1 MFRPRFGST
10 NEDHYF
16 ARVFRGDTLKD
27 AFSRH
32 RTFLFSQL
40 VLRPGMRVLHI
51 ACGTGTASLE
61 LAFFSNVHVI
71 GIDGDGVKIS
81 QAQRKAQ
88 QAQMTHLVT
97 FIHVP
102 DITGLDEI
110 FPPFSFDAA
119 FAIEVLNFLPAFSA
133 IYRPLS
139 VVIRPGGL
147 FASYEWC
154 WTTRLNPQDPE
165 HRHLVRSIEDTFPIV
180 RRQPSHRT
188 IEAAASALFEN
199 HFQVVQAED
208 LANRKSTATLPWYS
222 DLQSALSERHYF
234 SQWVDTEERG
244 GLNKQVAAL
253 LLEAGR
259 LGLFT
264 PMALLVGQRV

>member
-10 NEDHYF
+10 HEDNYF
-16 ARVFRGDTLKD
+16 TRIFKGDALKD

-40 VLRPGMRVLHI
+40 VLRPGMHVLHV
-51 ACGTGTASLE
+51 ACGTGTTSLE
-61 LAFFSNVHVI
+61 LAFLSNVHVI
-71 GIDGDGVKIS
+71 GIDGDSAKIY

-88 QAQMTHLVT
+88 EDRMTHLVA

-102 DITGLDEI
+102 DITKVDEI

-119 FAIEVLNFLPAFSA
+119 FAIEVLNFLPSFSA

-139 VVIRPGGL
+139 TIIRPGGS

-154 WTTRLNPQDPE
+154 WTARLNPQDPE
-165 HRHLVRSIEDTFPIV
+165 HRRLVRSIEDSFPIV

-188 IEAAASALFEN
+188 MEAAASALLEN
-199 HFQVVQAED
+199 QFQVIQAED

-234 SQWVDTEERG
+234 SRWMDTEERG
-244 GLNKQVAAL
+244 GLTKQAAAL

-259 LGLFT
+259 HGLFT
-264 PMALLVGQRV
+264 PMALLVAQRV